1 MLRTSPPTASKNG
14 NRPSAKANENGKPQ
28 EFLPANW
35 RDATDGAIIGI
46 FVILAVAA
54 LYLSRSVVMP
64 VSAALIV
71 GITLSPVQKYAEKY
85 KVPPILPAM
94 VLVALFCGAVWL
106 AVVLSAGPLTEW
118 IGRAPELADTL
129 KNKLR
134 LLERPLAMLHT
145 LRQSMGGDG
154 KEGGIAIDLA
164 AIAQGALSVA
174 TPALTE
180 LLVFFGTLLFF
191 LVGVTGIRRKL
202 IVKAGSR
209 EARLRVVRI
218 WGEIEQN
225 LITYVVTVSV
235 INVGLG
241 AVTAAML
248 YAIGFPNPIAFG
260 ILTAALNYI
269 PYIGAAVMVAIL
281 FVVGLVVSSTLG
293 GALLA
298 PALFVAIATVE
309 GQIVTPSIVGHR
321 LTMSPFAVF
330 LSLAFWAW
338 LWGPLGAF
346 LAAPML
352 IVGMVIV
359 NHLSIEEEA
368 VLPK

>member
-1 MLRTSPPTASKNG
+1 MLQTSTPTTKNG
-14 NRPSAKANENGKPQ
+14 NRPAAKGDENGSTQ

-54 LYLSRSVVMP
+54 LYLSRSVVLP

-85 KVPPILPAM
+85 KIPPILPAV
-94 VLVALFCGAVWL
+94 VLVLLFCGAVWL

-118 IGRAPELADTL
+118 IDRAPELAGTL

-134 LLERPLAMLHT
+134 LLERPLAVLHT

-174 TPALTE
+174 TPAMTE
-180 LLVFFGTLLFF
+180 LVVFFGTLLFF

-209 EARLRVVRI
+209 QARLRVVRI

-225 LITYVVTVSV
+225 LITYVVTVSI

-248 YAIGFPNPIAFG
+248 YIISFPNPIAFG

-281 FVVGLVVSSTLG
+281 FVVGLVVSSTIG

-298 PALFVAIATVE
+298 PALFVAIATLE
-309 GQIVTPSIVGHR
+309 GQIITPSIVGHR

-346 LAAPML
+346 LAAPLL
-352 IVGMVIV
+352 IVGMVIL
-359 NHLSIEEEA
+359 NHLFAEEEA